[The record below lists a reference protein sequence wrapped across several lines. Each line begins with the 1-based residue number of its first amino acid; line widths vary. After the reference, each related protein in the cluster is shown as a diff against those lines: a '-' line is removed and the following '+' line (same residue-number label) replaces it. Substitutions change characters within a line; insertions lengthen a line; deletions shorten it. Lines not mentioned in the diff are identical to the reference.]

1 MQAKAMKRDGF
12 DFSNPRA
19 GTRWKGS
26 QKAQQGD
33 KLDLCLD
40 LEKGTLSLIK
50 NGQLLGTLAGPSTTN
65 PTAPKLEPGVGEGR
79 GFVWMVEMTSAQDCV
94 RVRRGKGSDNHWHSP
109 KYETEVTAAGVAPAS
124 AVVPAV
130 C

>member
-12 DFSNPRA
+12 DFSNPGA
-19 GTRWKGS
+19 GIRWKGS

-50 NGQLLGTLAGPSTTN
+50 NGQLLGTLAGPSATN

-79 GFVWMVEMTSAQDCV
+79 GFVWMVEMTSAHDCV

-109 KYETEVTAAGVAPAS
+109 NHETEVTAAAVAPAS